1 IYTDWFGARFL
12 TVLTYLFLSVAYAMG
27 QSVNGNRTADGRIS
41 TNVNSTST
49 ADEGFRILSVQ
60 SREADNNAPV
70 DGEQKRNEQPSNEA
84 MYADMKKRFNEI
96 ALSSEKI
103 ARRITKLEESA
114 AFFMRYV

>member
-1 IYTDWFGARFL
+1 ARFL

-60 SREADNNAPV
+60 SRLVFPFTASGCVAKTLKKKMV
-70 DGEQKRNEQPSNEA
+70 
-84 MYADMKKRFNEI
+84 YA
-96 ALSSEKI
+96 
-103 ARRITKLEESA
+103 
-114 AFFMRYV
+114 